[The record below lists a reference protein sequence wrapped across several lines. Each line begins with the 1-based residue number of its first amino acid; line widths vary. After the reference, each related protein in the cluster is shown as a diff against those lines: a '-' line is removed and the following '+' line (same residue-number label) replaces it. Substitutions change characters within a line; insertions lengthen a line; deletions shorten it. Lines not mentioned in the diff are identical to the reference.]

1 MQTEQIKELV
11 VDALEDMKAQNIIVL
26 DVRGRTSVTD
36 WMVIAHGTSS
46 RHVSA
51 VAGNVEEKAKHAG
64 LRPKGTE
71 GRNSSDWVLI
81 DLFDV
86 VVHVMTEQARH
97 FYDLERLWGETQE
110 ARNQESDVQ
119 DVGQNDV

>member
-11 VDALEDMKAQNIIVL
+11 INALEDMKAQNITVL

-36 WMVIAHGTSS
+36 WMIIANGTSS
-46 RHVSA
+46 RHVNA

-64 LRPKGTE
+64 LKPNGTE
-71 GRNSSDWVLI
+71 GRAASDWVLI
-81 DLFDV
+81 DLIDV

-97 FYDLERLWGETQE
+97 FYDLERLWGETEDSRE
-110 ARNQESDVQ
+110 AGKQTDKK
-119 DVGQNDV
+119 DA

>member
-11 VDALEDMKAQNIIVL
+11 INALEDMKAQNITVL

-36 WMVIAHGTSS
+36 WMIIANGTSS
-46 RHVSA
+46 RHVNA

-64 LRPKGTE
+64 LKPNGTE
-71 GRNSSDWVLI
+71 GRAVADCVLI
-81 DLFDV
+81 DLIDV

-97 FYDLERLWGETQE
+97 FYDLERLWGETPD
-110 ARNQESDVQ
+110 A
-119 DVGQNDV
+119 GQKDA

>member
-11 VDALEDMKAQNIIVL
+11 IAALEDLKAQNITVL

-36 WMVIAHGTSS
+36 WMIIANGTST
-46 RHVSA
+46 RHVTA

-64 LRPKGTE
+64 LRPNGME
-71 GRNSSDWVLI
+71 GRAAADWVLI
-81 DLFDV
+81 DLIDV

-97 FYDLERLWGETQE
+97 FYDLERLWGEPQG
-110 ARNQESDVQ
+110 S
-119 DVGQNDV
+119 GQKDA

>member
-11 VDALEDMKAQNIIVL
+11 IDALEDMKAQNITVL

-36 WMVIAHGTSS
+36 WMVIANGTSN
-46 RHVSA
+46 RHVTA

-64 LRPKGTE
+64 LKPNGTE
-71 GRNSSDWVLI
+71 GRSAADWVLI
-81 DLFDV
+81 DLIDV

-97 FYDLERLWGETQE
+97 FYDLERLWGETPDAGQ
-110 ARNQESDVQ
+110 AGQKDV
-119 DVGQNDV
+119 